1 MEKPRLFPYH
11 HEYIYLKKKIKK
23 NKKKTA
29 LGIKPEVI
37 QFRFLKLKKFLN
49 KES

>member
-11 HEYIYLKKKIKK
+11 HEYIYFKK
-23 NKKKTA
+23 KKKTA

-37 QFRFLKLKKFLN
+37 QFQFLKLKKFLN